1 MFEHWLR
8 DQEEIQELERM
19 NAILVGSFTNPE
31 VAKTM
36 IKADNPDYTSS
47 DEEFEQSMDL
57 VKKDKEKYLQD
68 IKKKKRRR
76 QINKGK

>member
-31 VAKTM
+31 AAKTM